1 MWRDRLLGDG
11 VDTDDRSCHT
21 ERINVAS
28 VACNNRLKN
37 YKCFGF
43 LLHSLLSALLLL
55 LFGMAPSAGTI
66 LYTRNCS
73 DIEWYS
79 FQYEP

>member
-28 VACNNRLKN
+28 VACNNKLKN

-43 LLHSLLSALLLL
+43 LCVITFSSVSTTIIWNVSFSWYNFVCEE
-55 LFGMAPSAGTI
+55 LFR
-66 LYTRNCS
+66 Y
-73 DIEWYS
+73 
-79 FQYEP
+79 